1 MEVNTLLVHI
11 MDISIDPFMRPWE
24 VRVEGKLMTIALA
37 LATFACGLQTAP
49 KSVRPAAMRAVFD
62 LIGCAISGTGTG
74 GGTAGRKAAVH
85 AWGKG
90 PSSCWFSGER
100 LTVPGAAFA
109 NSAIA
114 SMLDLDDGH
123 RAASGHPGAG
133 VIPAVIATA
142 EAIGASAERVLTAIA
157 LGYEIGVRISAA
169 RDFRSLHTFDS
180 GLWCG
185 QGVAAAVGWLRGL
198 NPETIANA
206 IAIAGTTAPGQT
218 ATGYTRLMGNNV
230 KEGIAWATATGVT
243 AVELAAH
250 GFTGP
255 TDFLDD
261 ATRYDPSILTEALG
275 ERWHIEDVYFKLY
288 SCCRWAHAAID
299 GILEIKE
306 QEGIGPDDILAIR
319 ISSFAQALSLNND
332 LAPPTLEAAQ
342 YSVPFCVAVA
352 AVRGP
357 DALLPLQESRLVD
370 RGVLD
375 CACKITL
382 TIDPKLDAM
391 FPSAVPAHVEVKS
404 RKGLFSRTVTAP
416 RGESTNPLGWD
427 GIGRKFQSVARKR
440 LSPSAVAGLIE
451 AIAALEG
458 GDIGPLLSALAAP
471 DRNSSPAAAVL
482 QAGE

>member
-1 MEVNTLLVHI
+1 MQLSVAQEDH
-11 MDISIDPFMRPWE
+11 
-24 VRVEGKLMTIALA
+24 MTVALA
-37 LATFACGLQTAP
+37 LATFACNSRATP
-49 KSVRPAAMRAVFD
+49 KSVRAAAVRAVFD
-62 LIGCAISGTGTG
+62 LIAAAVAGHVTVG
-74 GGTAGRKAAVH
+74 GIAGRKAAIK
-85 AWGKG
+85 AWGSG
-90 PSSCWFSGER
+90 PAACWLSGER

-133 VIPAVIATA
+133 VIPAVMATA
-142 EAIGASAERVLTAIA
+142 EATGAPAERVLTAIA

-185 QGVAAAVGWLRGL
+185 QGVAGAVGWLRGL
-198 NPETIANA
+198 SPEAIAHA

-261 ATRYDPSILTEALG
+261 ATRYDPAILTRALG
-275 ERWHIEDVYFKLY
+275 ERWHIEDGYFKLY

-299 GILEIKE
+299 GMLELRQ
-306 QEGIGPDDILAIR
+306 QEGIGADDIVAVR
-319 ISSFAQALSLNND
+319 IGTFAQTLSLNND
-332 LAPPTLEAAQ
+332 LVPPTMEAAQ

-352 AVRGP
+352 AVRGAA
-357 DALLPLQESRLVD
+357 ALLPLEAATLGD
-370 RGVLD
+370 ALVLD
-375 CACKITL
+375 CARKISMTV
-382 TIDPKLDAM
+382 DPTLDAM
-391 FPSAVPAHVEVKS
+391 FPSAVPARIEVET
-404 RKGLFSRTVTAP
+404 RRGRFSRTVTAP
-416 RGESTNPLGWD
+416 RGESSNPLGWD
-427 GIGRKFQSVARKR
+427 DLGVKFQSVARGR
-440 LSPSAVAGLIE
+440 ISPVAAAALVEAVA
-451 AIAALEG
+451 ALDA
-458 GDIGPLLSALAAP
+458 GDIRPLLVTLATPAQ
-471 DRNSSPAAAVL
+471 SLAPAAAARN
-482 QAGE
+482 AGV

>member
-1 MEVNTLLVHI
+1 MLRRLAGSLSSRRPYFLGCINVQIYHNMEVNSKIVHI
-11 MDISIDPFMRPWE
+11 VDISVDPFMCPCE
-24 VRVEGKLMTIALA
+24 VRPEGTSMTIALA

-142 EAIGASAERVLTAIA
+142 EAIGAGAERVLTAIA

-198 NPETIANA
+198 SPETIANA

-261 ATRYDPSILTEALG
+261 ATRYDPSILTAALG

-306 QEGIGPDDILAIR
+306 QEGIGLDVIWPSASAACPGPLSTTILR
-319 ISSFAQALSLNND
+319 RRLWRR
-332 LAPPTLEAAQ
+332 Q
-342 YSVPFCVAVA
+342 YSVPSASLL
-352 AVRGP
+352 RRWGP

-370 RGVLD
+370 RAVL
-375 CACKITL
+375 
-382 TIDPKLDAM
+382 
-391 FPSAVPAHVEVKS
+391 
-404 RKGLFSRTVTAP
+404 TAP
-416 RGESTNPLGWD
+416 
-427 GIGRKFQSVARKR
+427 AR
-440 LSPSAVAGLIE
+440 SP
-451 AIAALEG
+451 
-458 GDIGPLLSALAAP
+458 
-471 DRNSSPAAAVL
+471 
-482 QAGE
+482 

>member
-1 MEVNTLLVHI
+1 
-11 MDISIDPFMRPWE
+11 
-24 VRVEGKLMTIALA
+24 MTVALA
-37 LATFACGLQTAP
+37 LATFACNSQAAP
-49 KSVRPAAMRAVFD
+49 KSVRAAAVRAVFD
-62 LIGCAISGTGTG
+62 LIGAAVAGYGTVG
-74 GGTAGRKAAVH
+74 GIAGRKAAIG
-85 AWGKG
+85 AWGSG
-90 PSSCWFSGER
+90 PAVCWFSGTR

-142 EAIGASAERVLTAIA
+142 EAIGAGADRVLTAIA
-157 LGYEIGVRISAA
+157 LGYEIGIRISAA

-198 NPETIANA
+198 APEAIADA

-218 ATGYTRLMGNNV
+218 ATGYTRLMGNHV

-255 TDFLDD
+255 IDFLDD
-261 ATRYDPSILTEALG
+261 ATRYDPAILTRGLG
-275 ERWHIEDVYFKLY
+275 ERWHIEDGYFKLY

-299 GILEIKE
+299 GMLEIKQ
-306 QEGIGPDDILAIR
+306 QEGLGTDDIVAVR
-319 ISSFAQALSLNND
+319 ISTFAQTLSLNND

-352 AVRGP
+352 AVRGA
-357 DALLPLQESRLVD
+357 DALLPLEVATLGD
-370 RGVLD
+370 AMVLD
-375 CACKITL
+375 CARKITM
-382 TIDPKLDAM
+382 TVDPTLDAM
-391 FPSAVPAHVEVKS
+391 FPSAVPARIEVDT
-404 RKGLFSRTVTAP
+404 RRGRFSRTVTAP
-416 RGESTNPLGWD
+416 RGESSNPLGWD
-427 GIGRKFQSVARKR
+427 DLGVKFQSVARKNIAPAAAAA
-440 LSPSAVAGLIE
+440 LVDAVA
-451 AIAALEG
+451 ALNA
-458 GDIGPLLSALAAP
+458 GDIRPLLSTLAAP
-471 DRNSSPAAAVL
+471 DRSGAHAAAAL
-482 QAGE
+482 NAGV

>member
-1 MEVNTLLVHI
+1 
-11 MDISIDPFMRPWE
+11 
-24 VRVEGKLMTIALA
+24 MTVALA
-37 LATFACGLQTAP
+37 LATFACNVRTAP
-49 KSVRPAAMRAVFD
+49 KSIRSATVRAVFD
-62 LIGCAISGTGTG
+62 LVGSAIAGHGTVG
-74 GGTAGRKAAVH
+74 GAAGRAAAVR
-85 AWGKG
+85 AWGAG
-90 PSSCWFSGER
+90 PAACWFSGER

-123 RAASGHPGAG
+123 RAASGHPGAA

-142 EAIGASAERVLTAIA
+142 EAIGADAERVLTAIA

-198 NPETIANA
+198 APETIAHA

-218 ATGYTRLMGNNV
+218 ATGYTRLMGNHV
-230 KEGIAWATATGVT
+230 KEGIAWATATGMT

-261 ATRYDPSILTEALG
+261 ATRYDQTILTEALG
-275 ERWHIEDVYFKLY
+275 ERWHVEDVYFKLY
-288 SCCRWAHAAID
+288 GCCRWAHAAID
-299 GILEIKE
+299 GILAIQQQDGVET
-306 QEGIGPDDILAIR
+306 DDIVAVR
-319 ISSFAQALSLNND
+319 IATFAQALSLNND

-357 DALLPLQESRLVD
+357 DALLPLEEARLGD
-370 RGVLD
+370 RTVLD
-375 CACKITL
+375 CARKITL
-382 TIDPKLDAM
+382 TADPALHAM
-391 FPSAVPAHVEVKS
+391 FPAAVPARVEVETAS
-404 RKGLFSRTVTAP
+404 GRFSRTVIAP
-416 RGESTNPLGWD
+416 RGEPSNPLGWD
-427 GIGRKFQSVARKR
+427 GLRAKFHSVARKR
-440 LSPSAVAGLIE
+440 MSPAAAAALLEAV
-451 AIAALEG
+451 AALEA
-458 GDIGPLLSALAAP
+458 GDAGPLLSALSVPQAEAARSP
-471 DRNSSPAAAVL
+471 RPSSMLAREGAA
-482 QAGE
+482 G